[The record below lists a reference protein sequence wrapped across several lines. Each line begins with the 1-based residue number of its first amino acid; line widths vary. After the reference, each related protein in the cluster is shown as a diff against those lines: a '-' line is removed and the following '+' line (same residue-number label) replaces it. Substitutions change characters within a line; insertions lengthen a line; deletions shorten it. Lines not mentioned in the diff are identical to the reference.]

1 VKHWLLDLSR
11 EIDSGLRDGSLPML
25 ALDRVWISR
34 DGHARLL
41 DFRAPGTPTSAAPA
55 SPASF
60 SDAQEF
66 LGVLATRALDGH
78 ASPTTA
84 LPGSPCRT
92 VLVLSASA
100 LIHKLTARGFA
111 SSHEVVARIDS
122 LMSRPDTLVR
132 WRRTATVAP
141 CVALPAICAVIGA
154 LTLTAAQR
162 AITPD
167 VAMLAT
173 SLGELSSL
181 SLPREGDAA
190 SHRAALEVYVAGRF
204 GPMIADQKV
213 WHSPIITLSMGRL
226 RPLAERALADHPH
239 VSPDELTA
247 ATSALGSFLQGQERA
262 ARSPWR
268 ALVPRLALAELLVL
282 LTVVAGFGILAPLL
296 FRGGVLMRSLGIAV
310 VTRTGREASPLRAFG
325 RGLVAWLPLTALVV
339 LLFRTSVVA
348 GLQAGS
354 GISNGW
360 QRHPIAILAVV
371 ALGVLLLGA
380 AFWSVLHPERGL
392 QDRIAGT
399 WLVPR

>member
-1 VKHWLLDLSR
+1 A
-11 EIDSGLRDGSLPML
+11 GT
-25 ALDRVWISR
+25 A
-34 DGHARLL
+34 AR
-41 DFRAPGTPTSAAPA
+41 A
-55 SPASF
+55 
-60 SDAQEF
+60 
-66 LGVLATRALDGH
+66 V
-78 ASPTTA
+78 
-84 LPGSPCRT
+84 
-92 VLVLSASA
+92 
-100 LIHKLTARGFA
+100 RG
-111 SSHEVVARIDS
+111 
-122 LMSRPDTLVR
+122 
-132 WRRTATVAP
+132 
-141 CVALPAICAVIGA
+141 
-154 LTLTAAQR
+154 AQR
-162 AITPD
+162 AIAPD

-181 SLPREGDAA
+181 PLPREGDAA
-190 SHRAALEVYVAGRF
+190 GHRGALQVYVAGRF
-204 GPMIADQKV
+204 GPMIADEKV

-239 VSPDELTA
+239 VSPDELAA

-268 ALVPRLALAELLVL
+268 ALVPRLALAELLGL
-282 LTVVAGFGILAPLL
+282 LTVVAGFGILPPLL
-296 FRGGVLMRSLGIAV
+296 FRGGVLMPSLGIAV

-339 LLFRTSVVA
+339 LLSRTSVVA

-392 QDRIAGT
+392 QDRIA
-399 WLVPR
+399 